1 MRSLTEPAVLL
12 RAAIA
17 GALSALAC
25 SPRLVNWT
33 HRKDDVWFLVAVVG
47 WAAFVMWAAVFAWHE
62 KHGQREVFPK
72 RVPPNLW
79 LVALALG
86 VVGAAISFHFGD
98 PTLRQL
104 APTDFPS
111 NPVQWTEH
119 VLFNLAMEQLF
130 LCFAPFAFFVRLL
143 PGARSAAIA
152 TVLFGLLVFALK
164 LHGSSPNL
172 PWDFVLGLVCFRA
185 LHSAVT
191 VWLYLQ
197 GGVWLVWLFAFLLQC
212 RHWFAFAP

>member
-1 MRSLTEPAVLL
+1 MRSLAEPAVLL

-25 SPRLVNWT
+25 YPRLANWT

-47 WAAFVMWAAVFAWHE
+47 WAVFVMWAAVFAWHE
-62 KHGQREVFPK
+62 KHGRLEVFPK

-86 VVGAAISFHFGD
+86 GAGAAISFHFGD

-104 APTDFPS
+104 APTDFPQ
-111 NPVQWTEH
+111 NPTQWAEH
-119 VLFNLAMEQLF
+119 ALFNLAMEQLF

-143 PGARSAAIA
+143 PSAKAAGISV
-152 TVLFGLLVFALK
+152 VLFGLLVFALK
-164 LHGSSPNL
+164 LQSVSAAL
-172 PWDFVLGLVCFRA
+172 TWDVAVGLVCFRA

-197 GGVWLVWLFAFLLQC
+197 GGVGLVWLFAFLLLC
-212 RHWFAFAP
+212 RHWFAFSE